1 MVAGEKVN
9 INIALIDSKERGPIA
24 NCLTIN
30 IYLDPVCK
38 VQEIDGKG
46 RGLFA
51 TDRQTLKKV
60 LEKDTFYKK

>member
-30 IYLDPVCK
+30 IYLDQVCK

-51 TDRQTLKKV
+51 TD
-60 LEKDTFYKK
+60 